1 MKHFISCAAIISG
14 VILLGLSAT
23 RAYAEDKKPADTP
36 PAKPGLV
43 TFHIGNSL
51 TGTAGRFG
59 MYAKTA
65 GFNHTQV
72 SFIRGGALTKRLWE
86 NEVTKEKT
94 SWEKTFGGVP
104 KIDVF
109 TIQPRDF
116 NIAEEADYD
125 VKFLNLVRQKS
136 PEMQPWLYIEWV
148 EKQRKRWSDQGA
160 VPSSEMKVLWP
171 AVTWQESM
179 AAMLLY
185 GEELQLKLRDTYK
198 EGKPLRVLPSGIS
211 MGWICDMIERGQVP
225 GIDPK
230 DYWVTFFGKD
240 GVHPNANGAFLVDCT
255 WYAAF
260 YRESPEG
267 KVMPVSTTWTPEQA
281 KILQRL
287 AWDVI
292 ENYPDCGIYAPGK
305 ELTGKPQFHVAAVPM
320 TDITPVT
327 LTSSTPGA
335 WFRYT
340 LDGTTPTPTKGY
352 VYCGVISVRPG
363 MTVKASAFKTHMA
376 ESEVGEMEFRAGE
389 RNRELFHA
397 SGTGMH
403 ALDLS
408 ITGPFGQYVRH
419 NGTQLPDS
427 VLNTQVLSIGAP
439 GQTLWV
445 SGTIRRGADK
455 EGSAELLLDSQTTNH
470 PDPAKSIAA
479 GCFAKDTWGLR
490 VGDKIV
496 SSEVAAEPGKSTRL
510 VLALAYD
517 LDPEKPAHL
526 SLFVNPPAGELAAKP
541 QATIEVP
548 PHFEWRSV
556 GFSADAKA
564 KAEVEDLRIGESFG
578 AVTGKEK

>member
-1 MKHFISCAAIISG
+1 MKCIAMILAGTLFGVMLAAPT
-14 VILLGLSAT
+14 L
-23 RAYAEDKKPADTP
+23 AEDKKTTATP
-36 PAKPGLV
+36 ELKPGLV

-65 GFNHTQV
+65 GYNHTQV

-94 SWEKTFGGVP
+94 SWEKTFGGLP

-125 VKFLNLVRQKS
+125 VKFLDVVRQKS

-148 EKQRKRWSDQGA
+148 EKQRRRWSDQGA
-160 VPSSEMKVLWP
+160 VPSSQMKVLWP

-185 GEELQLKLRDTYK
+185 GEELQLKLRETYK
-198 EGKPLRVLPSGIS
+198 EGKPIRVLPSGIS
-211 MGWICDMIERGQVP
+211 MGWICDMIERGKVP

-240 GVHPNANGAFLVDCT
+240 GVHPNANGAYLIDCT

-267 KVMPVSTTWTPEQA
+267 KVAPVNTTWTPEQA
-281 KILQRL
+281 KILQKL
-287 AWDVI
+287 AWDVVK
-292 ENYPDCGIYAPGK
+292 NYPDCGLYSPGK
-305 ELTGKPQFHVAAVPM
+305 EPAGKPEFHINTEIPLR
-320 TDITPVT
+320 DITPVT
-327 LTSSTPGA
+327 LSSSTDGA

-340 LDGTTPTPTKGY
+340 LDGTTPTPTRGY
-352 VYCGVISVRPG
+352 LYCGVISVRPG
-363 MTVKASAFKTHMA
+363 MTVKAIAFKDGMA
-376 ESEVGEMEFRAGE
+376 PGEVHTMEFPAAQRT
-389 RNRELFHA
+389 RELMHV
-397 SGTGMH
+397 SGIGMH
-403 ALDLS
+403 NLELYLA
-408 ITGPFGQYVRH
+408 GPFGQYVRH

-427 VLNTQVLSIGAP
+427 ALSTQVLSVGAP

-445 SGTIRRGADK
+445 SGTIRPGADN
-455 EGSAELLLDSQTTNH
+455 EATPELVLDSQTNNRR
-470 PDPAKSIAA
+470 DPANSIAA
-479 GCFAKDTWGLR
+479 GSDGKGHWRVR
-490 VGDKIV
+490 VGEKSASGEI
-496 SSEVAAEPGKSTRL
+496 AAEPGKLTRL
-510 VLALAYD
+510 VLELSFDA
-517 LDPEKPAHL
+517 DPDKPSRL
-526 SLFVNPPAGELAAKP
+526 SLFVVPVTGAELPAKP
-541 QATIEVP
+541 QATIAVP

-556 GFSADAKA
+556 GFSADPKA
-564 KAEVEDLRIGESFG
+564 KGDVGELHVGESFE
-578 AVTGKEK
+578 AVAGKGK